1 MKTLSISLS
10 AVFAATLSVAIFIM
24 SSTYVPAAEVER
36 AKSSGYKIISKAG
49 SSIKIILDKE
59 LVSGTDSACE
69 RVEEIIQTLV
79 KKGYHV
85 RIANEGW
92 IPTIDMAALEH
103 RLDKSAAR

>member
-1 MKTLSISLS
+1 MKILSLS
-10 AVFAATLSVAIFIM
+10 AVLAATLSVAVFIF

-36 AKSSGYKIISKAG
+36 AKSRGYKIISRAG
-49 SSIKIILDKE
+49 SSIKIMLDKE
-59 LVSGTDSACE
+59 LVSGTDAACE
-69 RVEEIIQTLV
+69 RVEDIIQSLV
-79 KKGYHV
+79 QKGYHV